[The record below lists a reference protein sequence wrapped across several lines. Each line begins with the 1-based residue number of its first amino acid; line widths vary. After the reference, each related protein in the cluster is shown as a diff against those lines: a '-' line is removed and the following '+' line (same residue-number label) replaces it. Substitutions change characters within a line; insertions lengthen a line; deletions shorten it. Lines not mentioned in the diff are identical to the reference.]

1 MTYSRTRPWA
11 WYAQIEASKDIDND
25 IQTIIEKFAERYPTH
40 PILHTIAYY

>member
-1 MTYSRTRPWA
+1 MTWP
-11 WYAQIEASKDIDND
+11 AQIEASKDIDND